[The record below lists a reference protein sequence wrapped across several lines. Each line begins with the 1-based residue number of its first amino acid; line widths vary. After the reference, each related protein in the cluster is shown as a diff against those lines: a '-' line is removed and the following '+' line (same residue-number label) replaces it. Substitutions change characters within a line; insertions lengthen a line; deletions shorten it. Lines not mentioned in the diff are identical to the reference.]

1 MDTTYLEQRWSTLI
15 PDKIPGYRAIR
26 ISDDSINE
34 LYLGI
39 NAQLK
44 RCLILCLPKGKHPHY
59 PDDIKEYISLEY
71 FDLSSHIIIKLI
83 DDNFRDLFNDLI
95 ISIYQR
101 IRLVESDIESAQK
114 FIKTYYKW
122 GEFFNSS
129 ISKKLSKE
137 EIQGLFGEL
146 FVLGEL
152 IKDSKAE
159 SVNEILKSWQGP
171 YDRTHDFIQDTK
183 DIEVKTLEIPKIDVR
198 ISSEYQ
204 LDSEPG
210 KGLDLQIVSVEM
222 NSENSI
228 SIRQLVN
235 VLKELISDRLGDISI
250 LLKALA
256 KKNISATNIF
266 EYDNYRFEIKT
277 ISLYNCLAEG
287 FPRLIN
293 SNIPSETNSL
303 KYNLRVNLLTDFM
316 VSQKVY

>member
-1 MDTTYLEQRWSTLI
+1 MDTNYLEQRWSKLI

-26 ISDDSINE
+26 ISDDRTNE

-39 NAQLK
+39 NSQLK
-44 RCLILCLPKGKHPHY
+44 RCLILCLPKGEHPHY

-83 DDNFRDLFNDLI
+83 DDNFKDLFNDLI

-101 IRLVESDIESAQK
+101 IRFIEIEIDAAQK

-122 GEFFNSS
+122 GEFFNNS

-152 IKDSKAE
+152 IKESKAQL
-159 SVNEILKSWQGP
+159 VNEILQSWQGP

-183 DIEVKTLEIPKIDVR
+183 DTEVKTLEIPKIDVR

-204 LDSEPG
+204 LDSVPG
-210 KGLDLQIVSVEM
+210 KGLFLHIVSVEM

-228 SIRQLVN
+228 SIRQLAN
-235 VLKELISDRLGDISI
+235 VLKELISDRLGDTSI
-250 LLKALA
+250 LLKALG
-256 KKNISATNIF
+256 KKNLTATNIL
-266 EYDNYRFEIKT
+266 EYDNYRFETKT
-277 ISLYNCLAEG
+277 LDIYDCLAEG

-293 SNIPSETNSL
+293 SNIPPEVNSL
-303 KYNLRVNLLTDFM
+303 KYNLRVSLISDFI
-316 VSQKVY
+316 VSHKVY